1 MTLMRRMQAKRPAP
15 STAMGAWTYG
25 NRVRLLE
32 NGEEYYPAVVEALAG
47 ARSEILI
54 ETFILFDDEV
64 GRSIR
69 DAAIAAARRG
79 VRVAITVDGYG
90 SPDLPAEFV
99 DGMLAAGIDFR
110 YYDPRPRLLGL
121 RTNMFKRM
129 HRKIVVVDRR
139 LGFIGGINYSID
151 HLRKAG
157 PKAKQDYAV
166 EVSGPIVD
174 HLHALATAT
183 LTRRKLPRSRPWWR
197 TRVPPPPM
205 REAGNGTP
213 ALLVWRDN
221 EHHRDDIELHYRAA
235 IRAAREDIVIANA
248 YFFPGYRL
256 VRDLRHAA
264 RRGVRVRLVM
274 QGRADQAIA
283 ATAARSLY
291 ASLIRAGVQVFEY
304 CERPLHGKV
313 AAIDGEWATVGSS
326 NLDPSSL
333 SLNLEANLIFYD
345 ARFNARLRERLE
357 HLVERHCKRADPDHP
372 LQPHW
377 RSWLGYTVFHLMRMF
392 PRWASL
398 LPRRRQPVVQA
409 APQTPLEKH
418 ST

>member
-1 MTLMRRMQAKRPAP
+1 MSRAQPHFSPPAP
-15 STAMGAWTYG
+15 LGKWTYD
-25 NRVRLLE
+25 NEVRLLE
-32 NGEEYYPAVVEALAG
+32 NGEAYYPAVIEAMEA
-47 ARSEILI
+47 AREEVLI

-69 DAAIAAARRG
+69 DAAIAAAQRG
-79 VRVAITVDGYG
+79 AHVAITVDGYG

-110 YYDPRPRLLGL
+110 YFDPRPRLLGW

-129 HRKIVVVDRR
+129 HRKIVVIDRSKA
-139 LGFIGGINYSID
+139 FIGGINYSID
-151 HLRKAG
+151 HLRKSG

-166 EVSGPIVD
+166 EVRGPIVQ
-174 HLHALATAT
+174 HVHALAMST
-183 LTRRKLPRSRPWWR
+183 LTRRKLPRSKPWWR

-205 REAGNGTP
+205 RDRGTP
-213 ALLVWRDN
+213 SLLVWRDN

-235 IRAAREDIVIANA
+235 VRAARHDILIANA

-264 RRGVRVRLVM
+264 RRGVRVRLVL

-283 ATAARSLY
+283 AWAARSLY
-291 ASLIRAGVQVFEY
+291 THLIRAGVCVYEY

-313 AAIDGEWATVGSS
+313 AVIDDEWSTVGSS

-345 ARFNARLRERLE
+345 RHFAEHLRGRLE
-357 HLVERHCKRADPDHP
+357 HLIDRHCKQADSDRP
-372 LQPHW
+372 LQPVW
-377 RSWLGYTVFHLMRMF
+377 RTWTGYLAFHLMRIF
-392 PRWASL
+392 PRWANV
-398 LPRRRQPVVQA
+398 LPRRRQPLVQA
-409 APQTPLEKH
+409 EARNTGASAP
-418 ST
+418 